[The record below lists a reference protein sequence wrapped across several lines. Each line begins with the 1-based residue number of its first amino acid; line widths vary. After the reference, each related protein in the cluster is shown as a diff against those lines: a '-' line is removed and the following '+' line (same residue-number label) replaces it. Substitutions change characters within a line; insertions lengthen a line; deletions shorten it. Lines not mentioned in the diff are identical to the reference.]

1 MPPMDP
7 ETRSRINAVAAGL
20 RLRDSSQQRQGME
33 TTMRSL
39 LVLLVA
45 LTMACGAAAGLTV
58 SLAHAYADDAGK
70 GY

>member
-1 MPPMDP
+1 M
-7 ETRSRINAVAAGL
+7 NAVAAGL
-20 RLRDSSQQRQGME
+20 RLRGSSERRQAME

-39 LVLLVA
+39 LVLLVV

>member
-1 MPPMDP
+1 MPLRPGSASGAP
-7 ETRSRINAVAAGL
+7 PSSRQA
-20 RLRDSSQQRQGME
+20 ME

-39 LVLLVA
+39 LVLLVV